1 MPHVVPGCVEE
12 PPLRANGRMVHLT
25 YAALRVGEM
34 NFDLMLNA
42 ARRWALTRHGLLE
55 YVIGELETP
64 LVNDARRDAAE
75 AEAAAADGGEGGE
88 KKDTAPAWARML
100 NKANSTREGMAL
112 LAEKARARA
121 PAAPALSRAALSL
134 TPRSLR
140 RARTPA
146 EKRARREAG
155 RDGPRGPGVAP

>member
-55 YVIGELETP
+55 YVGGRFRRR
-64 LVNDARRDAAE
+64 ARDAA
-75 AEAAAADGGEGGE
+75 
-88 KKDTAPAWARML
+88 RQ
-100 NKANSTREGMAL
+100 R
-112 LAEKARARA
+112 
-121 PAAPALSRAALSL
+121 RAA
-134 TPRSLR
+134 R
-140 RARTPA
+140 R
-146 EKRARREAG
+146 G
-155 RDGPRGPGVAP
+155 GG